1 MTNFAWGNNEFGQ
14 LGDGTNTDSNVPV
27 PVSGLNNSIAIT
39 GGIFHSLSV
48 LSEGSVRAWGANYSG
63 QLGDGTLIDSNLP
76 ETVSALANAIKV
88 AAGVFHSLSLLS
100 DNTVKSWGDNFSG
113 QLGDGTFNNS
123 IVPVS
128 VTGLTNAIDIT
139 AGLNHSLALL
149 NDGTVRAWG
158 GNFFG
163 QLGNNTDTTSNVPVT
178 VIGLSNVTA
187 IAAGGGHSL
196 ALLSN
201 GTVRAWGDNSNGE
214 LGEGTYINRNIP
226 VQVKG
231 TDGAGFLDNVI
242 AIAAGEFHSLALL
255 NDGTVRAW
263 GNNESGQL
271 GDETNITSNVPVQVK
286 GTGGAG
292 FLNHVI
298 AIAAG
303 GFHSLA
309 LLIEGTVLAW
319 GNNESGQLGD
329 GINIGSNIPV
339 PVSGL
344 TNSIT
349 IAGGGDHSLEIQLSP
364 VPPIPTITCSSNII
378 QLNDEGQCGAIVN
391 YPPPLVSDQ
400 CPDGFIVSCTPPSG
414 SFFPMGTTTVTC
426 TVTDFCGELATCS
439 FNVTVIPSIC
449 LVGGTARIECFLSDS
464 NGNRLD
470 PLAEGSILCS
480 EIPQIGGRKDVL
492 VSLPNGKTV
501 TLQKVKVLKKGF
513 IVVEVSE
520 RNITMLTSPI
530 PFHVVETLFLC
541 APAGTSLHFE
551 ITDFECEASMICDV
565 NQNFQQL
572 DLLISMC
579 QSIHAEAEIKLEI
592 EGILCEPRK
601 EISTSCPSI
610 RIPSQCSEVFPNI
623 ASFFP
628 ESIERTVPSLQGRQP
643 EKICIRTSKV
653 YDWVTRPVDITL
665 TTREFHLLMI
675 GCRPMP
681 IKLTPHKF

>member
-1 MTNFAWGNNEFGQ
+1 MTSFAWGNNEFGQ

-27 PVSGLNNSIAIT
+27 FVSGLNDSITIT

-76 ETVSALANAIKV
+76 EAVTALSNAIKV
-88 AAGVFHSLSLLS
+88 AAGVFHSLALLS
-100 DNTVKSWGDNFSG
+100 NNTVKSWGDNFSG

-123 IVPVS
+123 IVPVT

-163 QLGNNTDTTSNVPVT
+163 QLGNNADTTSNVPVT
-178 VIGLSNVTA
+178 VIGLSNVIV

-196 ALLSN
+196 ALLSD

-214 LGEGTYINRNIP
+214 LGDGTYINRNIP

-231 TDGAGFLDNVI
+231 TDGSGFLDNVI

-263 GNNESGQL
+263 GNNEYGQL
-271 GDETNITSNVPVQVK
+271 GDETNTTSNVPVIVK
-286 GTGGAG
+286 ATDGSG
-292 FLNHVI
+292 FLTNVI

-309 LLIEGTVLAW
+309 LLIDGLVLAW

-329 GINIGSNIPV
+329 GFNISSNIPV

-344 TNSIT
+344 TNSVT
-349 IAGGGDHSLEIQLSP
+349 IAGGGDHSLEIQSP
-364 VPPIPTITCSSNII
+364 FFPPIPIITCSANII

-391 YPPPLVSDQ
+391 FPPPLVSDQ
-400 CPDGFIVSCTPPSG
+400 CPDGFTVSCTPPSG

-426 TVTDFCGELATCS
+426 TVTDLCGGLATCS

-449 LVGGTARIECFLSDS
+449 LVGGSARIKCFLSDS

-480 EIPQIGGRKDVL
+480 EIPQIGGRKDVI

-513 IVVEVSE
+513 IVVEVSG

-530 PFHVVETLFLC
+530 TFQVVETLFLC
-541 APAGTSLHFE
+541 APDGTSLHCE
-551 ITDFECEASMICDV
+551 ITDFECDASIICDV

-572 DLLISMC
+572 DLLISIC
-579 QSIHAEAEIKLEI
+579 QSIHTEAEIKLEI
-592 EGILCEPRK
+592 EGVLCEPRRD
-601 EISTSCPSI
+601 ISTSCPSQ
-610 RIPSQCSEVFPNI
+610 RIPSQCSEVFPPLANI
-623 ASFFP
+623 FS
-628 ESIERTVPSLQGRQP
+628 ESLERSVPSIKGRQP
-643 EKICIRTSKV
+643 EKFCIRTTKV
-653 YDWVTRPVDITL
+653 FDWVTRSVDITL
-665 TTREFHLLMI
+665 TTREFHLLMN
-675 GCRPMP
+675 GCAPRPSS
-681 IKLTPHKF
+681 